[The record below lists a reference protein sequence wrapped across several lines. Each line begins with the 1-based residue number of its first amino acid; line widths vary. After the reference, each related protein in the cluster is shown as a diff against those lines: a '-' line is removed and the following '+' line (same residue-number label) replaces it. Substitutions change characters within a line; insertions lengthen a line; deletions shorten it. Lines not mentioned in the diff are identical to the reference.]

1 MNFAVKDKSYYSGMR
16 QDVFALVP
24 PNIHRVLE
32 IGCGSGR
39 FRENSPSEIEY
50 WGVEP
55 VSMAAQEAKGLTR
68 ILVGTLEE
76 VAPSLPDG
84 YFDLVV
90 CNDVIEHIVDT
101 HKVLATIRT
110 KMTATGW
117 LVGSLPNVR
126 SVWVLLEL
134 IFRRDWR
141 YRESG
146 VLDNTHVRFFTF
158 KSARR
163 MLSEGGFNIEVFKG
177 RALGDIWWAKI
188 LLVLLAPV
196 ICCLGW
202 DVCRTQ
208 MLFRARKGKAMSDG
222 S

>member
-39 FRENSPSEIEY
+39 FREN
-50 WGVEP
+50 
-55 VSMAAQEAKGLTR
+55 
-68 ILVGTLEE
+68 
-76 VAPSLPDG
+76 
-84 YFDLVV
+84 
-90 CNDVIEHIVDT
+90 
-101 HKVLATIRT
+101 
-110 KMTATGW
+110 
-117 LVGSLPNVR
+117 
-126 SVWVLLEL
+126 
-134 IFRRDWR
+134 FR
-141 YRESG
+141 
-146 VLDNTHVRFFTF
+146 
-158 KSARR
+158 
-163 MLSEGGFNIEVFKG
+163 
-177 RALGDIWWAKI
+177 WAKI